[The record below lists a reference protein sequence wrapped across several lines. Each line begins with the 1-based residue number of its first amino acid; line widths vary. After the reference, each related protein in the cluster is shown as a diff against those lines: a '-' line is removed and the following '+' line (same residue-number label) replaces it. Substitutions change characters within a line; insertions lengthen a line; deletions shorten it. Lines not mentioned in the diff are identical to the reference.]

1 MAGYA
6 VRGTNVNIRIVLISH
21 QLTGPPA
28 IKIDPPAKH
37 IKAGA
42 ATRGISDLSDRF
54 RNSPPSKI
62 GSFSLFYS
70 LNPDLRRQSSG
81 VGHRVRRGELGG
93 CLRRAHSH
101 RARLTHPLCLP
112 VCFSRHSAAKAAFQM
127 GLAHRWGGGELR
139 EGLLVNW
146 QSREFGALSL
156 SPTPML
162 SFPSLPLTSHSLRSS
177 SVARLHSTSHRC
189 HLFIVSTS
197 PSTRFFSF
205 LLISLIEQRSFV
217 TIRLSAPKSTSAYLS
232 FKSWRFI
239 TVSVIWLITS
249 VNNSPKKKKK

>member
-1 MAGYA
+1 M
-6 VRGTNVNIRIVLISH
+6 NL
-21 QLTGPPA
+21 
-28 IKIDPPAKH
+28 
-37 IKAGA
+37 
-42 ATRGISDLSDRF
+42 
-54 RNSPPSKI
+54 
-62 GSFSLFYS
+62 GSFRPIQKLPSFKNRFFFFLFYS
-70 LNPDLRRQSSG
+70 FSPNLRQQSSV

-93 CLRRAHSH
+93 CLRRTHSH

-112 VCFSRHSAAKAAFQM
+112 VCFSRHSAAKAAAFQM
-127 GLAHRWGGGELR
+127 GLAHRWGWGGGLR

-197 PSTRFFSF
+197 PSTRFFLPSH
-205 LLISLIEQRSFV
+205 
-217 TIRLSAPKSTSAYLS
+217 LS
-232 FKSWRFI
+232 
-239 TVSVIWLITS
+239 
-249 VNNSPKKKKK
+249 N

>member
-6 VRGTNVNIRIVLISH
+6 VRGTNVNIRIVLIS
-21 QLTGPPA
+21 
-28 IKIDPPAKH
+28 AKH

-112 VCFSRHSAAKAAFQM
+112 VCFSRHSAAKAAAFQM
-127 GLAHRWGGGELR
+127 GLAHWWELR

-162 SFPSLPLTSHSLRSS
+162 SLPSLPLTSHSLRSS

-197 PSTRFFSF
+197 PSTRFFSSF
-205 LLISLIEQRSFV
+205 SSL
-217 TIRLSAPKSTSAYLS
+217 
-232 FKSWRFI
+232 
-239 TVSVIWLITS
+239 
-249 VNNSPKKKKK
+249 